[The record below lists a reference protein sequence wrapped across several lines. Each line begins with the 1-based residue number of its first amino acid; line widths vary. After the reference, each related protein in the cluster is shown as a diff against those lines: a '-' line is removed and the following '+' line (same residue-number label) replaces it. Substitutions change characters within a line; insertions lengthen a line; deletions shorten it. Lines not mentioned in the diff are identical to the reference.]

1 MGEKNFSKWGEE
13 DSEDS
18 ENSEFSEDSED
29 SEYSEYSEFSEYSD
43 YSDYSEYSEYSEF
56 GAIAS
61 LSDKW
66 QVFRSVGVWE
76 CRSVDNTPPLELY
89 TGSSLLSPGGACG
102 GLPDSGGLEDF
113 LIDA

>member
-1 MGEKNFSKWGEE
+1 MRAFLLKEEKNFLKWEEE

-43 YSDYSEYSEYSEF
+43 YSDYSEF

-76 CRSVDNTPPLELY
+76 CRQYSASWALY
-89 TGSSLLSPGGACG
+89 QLQPALPWGSRR
-102 GLPDSGGLEDF
+102 GLPDSGG
-113 LIDA
+113 